1 MKASE
6 NYDLKLLI
14 SKLDKRNKR
23 KQAATTVMAALGL
36 IGFGIMMVPILGEGR
51 ARLAREVTPEP
62 VAAVSAPDAYASI
75 GLIGTSAIVYD
86 LATGQTLYAKNSHTQ
101 LPLASLT
108 KLLTTYAAVTTLG
121 LDAPVTV
128 SETALAAE
136 GDSGLT
142 LGETFAVRDLA
153 RYALVASSNDAAEAI
168 AETAARKAATNDR
181 GLLAAAA
188 EAVGLTQTYA
198 VNGSGLDESTHVSG
212 GYGSAEDVAKLAGA
226 LLKQAPTIAQ
236 ATIESRVTVRDTS
249 GTTHSLPNTN
259 QGISR
264 LPNPLLSKTGF
275 TDLAGGNLVVIF
287 DVGIAHPIAVVVLG
301 STRDGRFSDVNTL
314 VSRTLAHFGAV
325 AP

>member
-1 MKASE
+1 MKAAD

-23 KQAATTVMAALGL
+23 KQAATSAMAALGL
-36 IGFGIMMVPILGEGR
+36 IGFGIMMVPVLTEGR
-51 ARLAREVTPEP
+51 AYLAQKSAPAP
-62 VAAVSAPDAYASI
+62 IAPAPAPDAYAALP
-75 GLIGTSAIVYD
+75 LIGTAAIVYD
-86 LATGQTLYAKNSHTQ
+86 LTTGETLYEKNSNAQ

-108 KLLTTYAAVTTLG
+108 KLLTTYAAVSALG
-121 LDAPVTV
+121 LSAPVTV
-128 SETALAAE
+128 SETALGAE

-142 LGETFAVRDLA
+142 LGETFALRDLA

-168 AETAARKAATNDR
+168 AESAARTQATNDR

-198 VNGSGLDESTHVSG
+198 VNGSGLDESARVSG
-212 GYGSAEDVAKLAGA
+212 GYGSAKDVAKLAGA
-226 LLKQAPTIAQ
+226 LLTKAPTIAQ
-236 ATIESRVTVRDTS
+236 ATIETRVTIRDTE
-249 GTTHSLPNTN
+249 GRTHSLPNTN

-275 TDLAGGNLVVIF
+275 TDLAGGNLVVVF

-301 STRDGRFSDVNTL
+301 STREGRFSDVNTL
-314 VSRTLAHFGAV
+314 VDRTLAHFGQIV
-325 AP
+325 P

>member
-1 MKASE
+1 MKAEE

-14 SKLDKRNKR
+14 SKLEKRNKR
-23 KQAATTVMAALGL
+23 KQAATTIVAALGL

-51 ARLAREVTPEP
+51 MQLARQATPEP
-62 VAAVSAPDAYASI
+62 PPEVATVDAYANVS
-75 GLIGTSAIVYD
+75 LIGQSAIVYD
-86 LATGQTLYAKNSHTQ
+86 LATGQTLYEKNSRTQ

-121 LDAPVTV
+121 LDAPITV

-142 LGETFAVRDLA
+142 LGETFAFRDIA

-168 AETAARKAATNDR
+168 AETAARKEATNDR

-188 EAVGLTQTYA
+188 EAAGLTQTYA
-198 VNGSGLDESTHVSG
+198 LNGSGLDESTRISG
-212 GYGSAEDVAKLAGA
+212 GYGSAADVAKLAGA
-226 LLKQAPTIAQ
+226 FIKVAPSVAQ
-236 ATIESRVTVRDTS
+236 ATVETRVSVTDTN
-249 GTTHSLPNTN
+249 GQTHSLPNTN
-259 QGISR
+259 QGIGR

-275 TDLAGGNLVVIF
+275 TDLAGGNLVVVF
-287 DVGIAHPIAVVVLG
+287 DAGIAHPIAVVVLG
-301 STRDGRFSDVNTL
+301 STREGRFSDVNTL
-314 VSRTLAHFGAV
+314 VSRTLSHFGGI